1 MKAEDLKAI
10 LAAGER
16 AEEWYSRHPLLDNQE
31 RQLTVQYAS
40 MKYLSFIAHSL
51 LEEDD

>member
-1 MKAEDLKAI
+1 MPSKSEMLKI

-16 AEEWYSRHPLLDNQE
+16 AEEKQYSELA
-31 RQLTVQYAS
+31 T

-51 LEEDD
+51 VEDD

>member
-1 MKAEDLKAI
+1 MPSKSEMLKI

-16 AEEWYSRHPLLDNQE
+16 AEEQ
-31 RQLTVQYAS
+31 QYTELAT

-51 LEEDD
+51 VEDD

>member
-1 MKAEDLKAI
+1 MPSKAEMLKI

-16 AEEWYSRHPLLDNQE
+16 AEEK
-31 RQLTVQYAS
+31 QYTELAT

-51 LEEDD
+51 VEDD

>member
-1 MKAEDLKAI
+1 MPSKEAMLKI

-16 AEEWYSRHPLLDNQE
+16 AEEKHDTELA
-31 RQLTVQYAS
+31 T

-51 LEEDD
+51 VEDD

>member
-1 MKAEDLKAI
+1 MPRKEEMMKI

-16 AEEWYSRHPLLDNQE
+16 AEEQ
-31 RQLTVQYAS
+31 QYTELAT

-51 LEEDD
+51 VEDD